1 MVEVS
6 NYFVKCIAVYIP
18 GKQVYIKI
26 KVKTNIANTK
36 YILIFYSICNKTW
49 YRKYNFI
56 INIFFK

>member
-26 KVKTNIANTK
+26 KVKTNIANRYVTK
-36 YILIFYSICNKTW
+36 HDIENKILS
-49 YRKYNFI
+49 
-56 INIFFK
+56 